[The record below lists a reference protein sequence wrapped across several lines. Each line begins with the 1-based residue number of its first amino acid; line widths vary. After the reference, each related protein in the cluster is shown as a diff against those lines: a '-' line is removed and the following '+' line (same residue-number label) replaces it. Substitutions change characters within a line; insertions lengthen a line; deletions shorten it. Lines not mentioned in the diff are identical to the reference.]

1 MFGIRAEL
9 SRSQL
14 KRKGEGKS
22 TRNQD
27 YVFEF
32 KMNSKPCPS
41 VQFYWL
47 AFEIKAGA
55 GISEFIYF
63 LGNCAPMG
71 SPGDGKSQDRT
82 KHSNRPTRR
91 TNYLD
96 VDSKRG

>member
-32 KMNSKPCPS
+32 KINSKPRPS
-41 VQFYWL
+41 VQFYRL
-47 AFEIKAGA
+47 AKEI
-55 GISEFIYF
+55 
-63 LGNCAPMG
+63 LPLCG
-71 SPGDGKSQDRT
+71 SPEIQGVRNMDFKVGIK
-82 KHSNRPTRR
+82 KI
-91 TNYLD
+91 
-96 VDSKRG
+96 